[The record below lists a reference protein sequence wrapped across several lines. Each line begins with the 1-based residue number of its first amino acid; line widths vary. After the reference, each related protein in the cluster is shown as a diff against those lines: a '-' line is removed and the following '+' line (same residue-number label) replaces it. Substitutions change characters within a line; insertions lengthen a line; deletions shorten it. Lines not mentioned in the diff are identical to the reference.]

1 MPFGFVGGLTAPGE
15 VGAPGA
21 VGVIGMPPTLGA
33 CGVVDGG
40 SPGLVMLSPG
50 DVCSGSAFCIPL
62 VGGVVVVV
70 DGIADVVPTA
80 VVFSGVAGVV
90 AVGGV
95 AGATSPEVGAASVV
109 GPGGVVVVV
118 TDEEGGATIVDALD
132 GVDGVVVAGVVVAGA
147 ADVLDGDVDGEE
159 VPPNPGVSWPIVGL
173 RSVGTSGRDAVVPAD
188 VVPRGRTRSPSGI
201 PSTSGPLAARGS
213 ASTESEAAASAI
225 R

>member
-1 MPFGFVGGLTAPGE
+1 MPFVFVDGGSAGD

-21 VGVIGMPPTLGA
+21 GGLVGMPPTVGA

-40 SPGLVMLSPG
+40 SPGLVTLSPG
-50 DVCSGSAFCIPL
+50 GVCSGSAFCMPL

-95 AGATSPEVGAASVV
+95 GGATSADVGAASVV
-109 GPGGVVVVV
+109 GPGALVVVGVA
-118 TDEEGGATIVDALD
+118 DEEGGATTVDALD
-132 GVDGVVVAGVVVAGA
+132 GVLVDGVDGVLV
-147 ADVLDGDVDGEE
+147 DVEE
-159 VPPNPGVSWPIVGL
+159 VPPRPGVSCPIVGL
-173 RSVGTSGRDAVVPAD
+173 RSVGTSGRDGVVPAD
-188 VVPRGRTRSPSGI
+188 VVPRTRTRSPSGI
-201 PSTSGPLAARGS
+201 PCTSGPLAARGS
-213 ASTESEAAASAI
+213 ASTDSEAAASAI

>member
-1 MPFGFVGGLTAPGE
+1 MPFGFVDGLTAPE

-80 VVFSGVAGVV
+80 VVFSGVAGVA

-95 AGATSPEVGAASVV
+95 AGATSPDVGAASVV

-118 TDEEGGATIVDALD
+118 ADGEGGATIVDALD
-132 GVDGVVVAGVVVAGA
+132 GVDGV
-147 ADVLDGDVDGEE
+147 ADVLDGDVDGED
-159 VPPNPGVSWPIVGL
+159 VPPNPGVSWPMVGL
-173 RSVGTSGRDAVVPAD
+173 RSVGTSGRDTVVPAD

-201 PSTSGPLAARGS
+201 PCTSGPLVARGS